1 MKIKILIIT
10 ILMLLCTCSSAMAS
24 ESVGIDVDLSQLEEL
39 SDKLQQ
45 KYEYVPDINIE
56 SFIKTYK
63 ETGSLGDVFKQI
75 IKGSAGYLS
84 KEILES
90 SRLLVELL
98 FLGLLSAVLKNI
110 QNAFSKESVSSIGY
124 YACYLVMV
132 VLIIKSLKVAIGLGQ
147 DTINSMIEFTN
158 ALMPCLIVLVAAVG
172 GYTSAATLDP
182 VVIAA
187 GKIISNVIADFV
199 LPLTLL
205 VVILQIVNSMSDSI
219 KVSDLAKLLSD
230 VSKWCIGIT
239 VTVFVGVVSVRS
251 SVSATLDQVT
261 AKTAKFAVD
270 SFIPVVG
277 KALSDAIATVAGYSL
292 VLKDALG
299 IIGLIFLITICV
311 FPLLKI
317 IVVALIYKLVGAVMQ
332 PVADEKI
339 TGCLNS
345 VGNSLTMVFASVLSV
360 GVMFFIIIAIVIS
373 TGRLLTAVG

>member
-1 MKIKILIIT
+1 MKIRILVIT
-10 ILMLLCTCSSAMAS
+10 MLMLLCICPAAMAS
-24 ESVGIDVDLSQLEEL
+24 ETEGIDVDLSKLEEL
-39 SDKLQQ
+39 SERLQQ
-45 KYEYVPDINIE
+45 EYEYMPDISINSLIE
-56 SFIKTYK
+56 TYK
-63 ETGSLGDVFKQI
+63 QTGSLGHVFKQI

-98 FLGLLSAVLKNI
+98 FLGMLSAVLKNI
-110 QNAFSKESVSSIGY
+110 QNAFSKESVSTIGY

-132 VLIIKSLKVAIGLGQ
+132 VIIIRSLKVAIGLGQ
-147 DTINSMIEFTN
+147 DTINNMIEFTN

-172 GYTSAATLDP
+172 GYASAATLDP

-205 VVILQIVNSMSDSI
+205 VVVLQIVNSLSDNI
-219 KVSDLAKLLSD
+219 KVSNLAKLLSD

-239 VTVFVGVVSVRS
+239 VTVFVGIIGIRS

-270 SFIPVVG
+270 TFIPVVG

-317 IVVALIYKLVGAVMQ
+317 IVVALIYKMVGAVMQ
-332 PVADEKI
+332 PVVDDKI

-360 GVMFFIIIAIVIS
+360 AVIFFIIIAIVIS

>member
-24 ESVGIDVDLSQLEEL
+24 ESGGIDVDLSQLEEL

-75 IKGSAGYLS
+75 IKGSAGYLA

>member
-1 MKIKILIIT
+1 MKIKILIFT
-10 ILMLLCTCSSAMAS
+10 VLMLLFACPAVMAS
-24 ESVGIDVDLSQLEEL
+24 EPVGIDVDLSQLEEL
-39 SDKLQQ
+39 SERLRQE
-45 KYEYVPDINIE
+45 YEYVPDISIE
-56 SFIKTYK
+56 SFIETYK
-63 ETGSLGDVFKQI
+63 QTGSLGQVFKKI
-75 IKGSAGYLS
+75 IKGSMGYLS
-84 KEILES
+84 KELLES

-98 FLGLLSAVLKNI
+98 LLGLLSAVLNNI
-110 QNAFSKESVSSIGY
+110 QNEISKESVASIGN
-124 YACYLVMV
+124 YACFLVMV
-132 VLIIKSLKVAIGLGQ
+132 VIIIKSLKVAIGLGQ
-147 DTINSMIEFTN
+147 NTIGTMIEFTN

-172 GYTSAATLDP
+172 GYASASTLDP

-199 LPLTLL
+199 LPITLL
-205 VVILQIVNSMSDSI
+205 VVVLQIVNSLSDSI
-219 KVSDLAKLLSD
+219 KVSNLARLLSD
-230 VSKWCIGIT
+230 ISKWCIGLT
-239 VTVFVGVVSVRS
+239 VTVFVAIVSIRS

-270 SFIPVVG
+270 TFIPVVG

-317 IVVALIYKLVGAVMQ
+317 IVIALIYKLVGAVMQ
-332 PVADEKI
+332 PVVDDKI
-339 TGCLNS
+339 TACLNS

-360 GVMFFIIIAIVIS
+360 AVMFFIIIAIVIS

>member
-1 MKIKILIIT
+1 MKIRILIIT
-10 ILMLLCTCSSAMAS
+10 ILMLLCLCPTAMAS
-24 ESVGIDVDLSQLEEL
+24 ETEGIDVDLSELEEL

-45 KYEYVPDINIE
+45 EYEYIPDISIKG
-56 SFIKTYK
+56 FIDTYK
-63 ETGSLGDVFKQI
+63 KTGSLGEVFKQI

-98 FLGLLSAVLKNI
+98 FLGLISAVLKNI
-110 QNAFSKESVSSIGY
+110 QNAFSKESVSNIGY
-124 YACYLVMV
+124 YACFLVMV
-132 VLIIKSLKVAIGLGQ
+132 VIIIKSLKVAIGLGQ
-147 DTINSMIEFTN
+147 ETIGSMIEFTN

-172 GYTSAATLDP
+172 GFTSAATLDP

-205 VVILQIVNSMSDSI
+205 VVILQIVNSLSDGI
-219 KVSDLAKLLSD
+219 KVSNLAKLLSD
-230 VSKWCIGIT
+230 ISKWCIGIT
-239 VTVFVGVVSVRS
+239 VTVFVAIVSIRS
-251 SVSATLDQVT
+251 SISATLDQVT

-270 SFIPVVG
+270 TFIPVVG
-277 KALSDAIATVAGYSL
+277 KALSDAVATVAGYSL

-317 IVVALIYKLVGAVMQ
+317 IVIALIYKLVGAVMQ
-332 PVADEKI
+332 PVVDDKI
-339 TGCLNS
+339 TLCLNS

-360 GVMFFIIIAIVIS
+360 AVMFFIIIAIVIS

>member
-1 MKIKILIIT
+1 MKIKVLIIT
-10 ILMLLCTCSSAMAS
+10 ILMLFCTCHVAIAS
-24 ESVGIDVDLSQLEEL
+24 ESGGIDVDLSQLEEL

-45 KYEYVPDINIE
+45 KYEYVPDISIE
-56 SFIKTYK
+56 SLVETYK

-98 FLGLLSAVLKNI
+98 FLGLLCAVLKNI

-124 YACYLVMV
+124 YACFLVMV

-147 DTINSMIEFTN
+147 DAIGSMIEFTD

-172 GYTSAATLDP
+172 GYASAATLDP

-199 LPLTLL
+199 LPLTLI
-205 VVILQIVNSMSDSI
+205 VVILQIVNSLSDSI
-219 KVSDLAKLLSD
+219 KVSNLAKLLSD
-230 VSKWCIGIT
+230 ISKWSIGIT
-239 VTVFVGVVSVRS
+239 VTVFVGIISIRS

-270 SFIPVVG
+270 TFIPVVG

-317 IVVALIYKLVGAVMQ
+317 IVLALIYKLVGAVMQ
-332 PVADEKI
+332 PVVDEKI

-360 GVMFFIIIAIVIS
+360 AVMFFIIIAIVIS